1 MFLKADSVIWSLLAL
16 VVLVLIVLGFIL
28 WVASRP

>member
-16 VVLVLIVLGFIL
+16 VVLGMLL
-28 WVASRP
+28 WELRWPELWLS